1 MAALLWKDSPDLS
14 NVPAIQWGKE
24 KEDEARRAYEE
35 KTGSNVICCGLFIS
49 KERPLFAAS
58 PDGLVENS
66 DGLGRVL
73 IEIKCPYSLR
83 NSKLEEAVIPT
94 TFFLDRN
101 LKLKRSHTYYYQ
113 IQLGMYCTGSKLTHF
128 VV

>member
-1 MAALLWKDSPDLS
+1 MAAHLWKERPDLS
-14 NVPAIQWGKE
+14 RVKAVQWGKE
-24 KEDEARRAYEE
+24 KEDEARREYEI
-35 KTGSNVICCGLFIS
+35 KTGSIVICCGLIIS

-66 DGLGRVL
+66 NGRVL
-73 IEIKCPYSLR
+73 IEIKCPWSLR
-83 NSKLEEAVIPT
+83 NKDLSATEIPAT
-94 TFFLDRN
+94 SFLDRE
-101 LKLKRSHTYYYQ
+101 LKLKRSYAYYYQ